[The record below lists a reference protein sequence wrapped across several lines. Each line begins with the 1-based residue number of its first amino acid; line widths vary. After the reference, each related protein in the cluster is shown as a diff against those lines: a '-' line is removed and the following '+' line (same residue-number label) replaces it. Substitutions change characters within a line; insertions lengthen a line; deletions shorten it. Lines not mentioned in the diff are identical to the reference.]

1 MIAIVVAMFGEG
13 FRWMSDVHWHLT
25 RVYIYIYTGVTK
37 LKTYEEMPR
46 CIYRDTL
53 LFDFTVNIY

>member
-25 RVYIYIYTGVTK
+25 RVK
-37 LKTYEEMPR
+37 L
-46 CIYRDTL
+46 I
-53 LFDFTVNIY
+53 